1 MVEDATGSNEVLESR
16 RSRRKIGLTSSH
28 EVKELH
34 EGDFDSEDNTEVE
47 PDVNEEDNIFADSD
61 EDRALE
67 KYRVPEL

>member
-34 EGDFDSEDNTEVE
+34 EGDFDSEDNTEVT
-47 PDVNEEDNIFADSD
+47 
-61 EDRALE
+61 
-67 KYRVPEL
+67 